1 MESETQRQLQTI
13 GNYVA
18 REESLEK
25 NQLEKGKTDL
35 SRNLGILLQELVMD
49 KFNIVKAFLIKL
61 DQTCRIQIENSH
73 SPPGSSFRE
82 TRTPKH
88 SPK

>member
-1 MESETQRQLQTI
+1 MESETQKQLQTI

-35 SRNLGILLQELVMD
+35 SRNLGILLVMD
-49 KFNIVKAFLIKL
+49 KFNIVKAFMIKL
-61 DQTCRIQIENSH
+61 DQTFRIQIENSH

-88 SPK
+88 SSK

>member
-49 KFNIVKAFLIKL
+49 KFNIVCSIDLYFCFC
-61 DQTCRIQIENSH
+61 TTMVV
-73 SPPGSSFRE
+73 F
-82 TRTPKH
+82 
-88 SPK
+88 

>member
-1 MESETQRQLQTI
+1 MESETQKQLQTI

-35 SRNLGILLQELVMD
+35 SRNLGILLVMD

-61 DQTCRIQIENSH
+61 DQTFRIQIENSH

-88 SPK
+88 SSK

>member
-1 MESETQRQLQTI
+1 MESETQKQLQTI

-35 SRNLGILLQELVMD
+35 SRNLGILL
-49 KFNIVKAFLIKL
+49 
-61 DQTCRIQIENSH
+61 
-73 SPPGSSFRE
+73 PPVEAG
-82 TRTPKH
+82 TAGYL
-88 SPK
+88 